1 MKRTLLLTTLSIALL
16 LTNSAEAQIPG
27 VSKVTKALPKVD
39 LGIKVGANFQ
49 DLSKNSTFKSSY
61 KGGVVGGAFL
71 GVTKNKIGVEAEV
84 LVKTVTYSTTATLTN
99 QSVDIKGIY
108 LDVPVLFEYRLVPR
122 LWVQIGPQFSD
133 MLSAKNGSTDVKK
146 EFNTSDF
153 AGVLGLEAKLPAHII
168 VGARYLLGMTNIN
181 NESVS
186 GTKDAWNNRS
196 VQLYV
201 GFRFL

>member
-146 EFNTSDF
+146 EFNT
-153 AGVLGLEAKLPAHII
+153 
-168 VGARYLLGMTNIN
+168 
-181 NESVS
+181 
-186 GTKDAWNNRS
+186 
-196 VQLYV
+196 
-201 GFRFL
+201 